1 LVCHPG
7 AKQTGIGAYFHGA
20 TFLVNGKLL
29 ETEIAVRHTA
39 KLGVRPVAK
48 PADPFFCDPESDYL
62 SVLSET
68 MMLHFI
74 RKHKIVLLYGMS
86 MAILLILLKW
96 LELRFIIYDYSFE
109 IYAGAIAIVFT
120 ALGIWLAIKL
130 TKPKVKTVVVEKP
143 VYMQPGSAFVLNEKE
158 CTALGISKREL
169 EVLERMAGGL
179 SNQQIADQLYVSLST
194 VKTHSAR
201 IFEKLEVERRTQAV
215 EKAKRLGLI
224 P

>member
-1 LVCHPG
+1 
-7 AKQTGIGAYFHGA
+7 
-20 TFLVNGKLL
+20 
-29 ETEIAVRHTA
+29 
-39 KLGVRPVAK
+39 
-48 PADPFFCDPESDYL
+48 
-62 SVLSET
+62 
-68 MMLHFI
+68 
-74 RKHKIVLLYGMS
+74 

-130 TKPKVKTVVVEKP
+130 TKPKVETVVVEKP

-179 SNQQIADQLYVSLST
+179 SNQQIADQLFVSLST